1 MLKIQ
6 NIERIV
12 GMLANGRYIAAAGNY
27 GDTGNISSKEKFVF
41 VIQDQNDGKEY
52 DKQHYIVLEKNIAQN
67 GKYYMFNMGLERVT
81 GIHVPKYHMRN
92 PADFAVY
99 IKKVL
104 VKTEDYY
111 QTK

>member
-6 NIERIV
+6 NIKNIV
-12 GMLANGRYIAAAGNY
+12 GMIANGRNIIAA
-27 GDTGNISSKEKFVF
+27 GDYEDRLEPNKYFVFKIAEQYDAVKYNSHHDIVLTREVDETGN
-41 VIQDQNDGKEY
+41 
-52 DKQHYIVLEKNIAQN
+52 
-67 GKYYMFNMGLERVT
+67 YYMFNMGLERVT